1 MEEKFDAKVITTI
14 AGLYKEMDELIN
26 SLGLDIVRE
35 HSPELEQRA
44 NSLKS
49 YINDYAQRYCKGL
62 AYAEKMDVSEIE
74 ETVKEK

>member
-1 MEEKFDAKVITTI
+1 MEKKFDAKVITTM

-26 SLGLDIVRE
+26 SLGLDVVRE
-35 HSPELEQRA
+35 HSPELESRTR
-44 NSLKS
+44 SLKG

-74 ETVKEK
+74 ETVKNK